1 MSQTEKRKVCS
12 QGTNKIKLKV
22 QWMNEFDNG
31 KGFMKEVES
40 NGDSRKNLSKWCN
53 IILETNIIIKV
64 FDSKHIKFPGI
75 YRGFKLFQD
84 GVFLCLTI

>member
-1 MSQTEKRKVCS
+1 MHEDIKKYIKWVKLKREKYVVKV
-12 QGTNKIKLKV
+12 QIKLNLKV

-64 FDSKHIKFPGI
+64 FESKHIKFPWNI
-75 YRGFKLFQD
+75 QGF
-84 GVFLCLTI
+84 